1 MLRST
6 LIKILTSKRNSLE
19 VFFRLSFKRIEYTKR
34 NQDTF
39 WKKKFRKAFW
49 ENVAFFSF
57 CIIPYSQY
65 LHQKEAPVFVFW
77 LPWNLLSRSYLSTKA
92 PLVLPCGRW
101 IQSRRHGPAGPAFNC
116 SPISDSPHV
125 TEWKPFL
132 KYDFKLW
139 Y

>member
-19 VFFRLSFKRIEYTKR
+19 VFSGCLSKGLNILREIRTHFE
-34 NQDTF
+34 
-39 WKKKFRKAFW
+39 KKKFRKAFW

-65 LHQKEAPVFVFW
+65 LHQKEATVFVFW

-92 PLVLPCGRW
+92 HLVLPGGRW
-101 IQSRRHGPAGPAFNC
+101 MQSRRHGPAGPAFNS
-116 SPISDSPHV
+116 SPNSECPHV
-125 TEWKPFL
+125 TEWKTFL
-132 KYDFKLW
+132 KYDFEIW